1 MSFELVSSVLSFSF
15 SNAATRRLQVTC
27 LAHTCG
33 SHAMFIGECGI
44 RSRTQEVQVWYCH
57 FLLHDLG

>member
-15 SNAATRRLQVTC
+15 SNAATRKLQVTC

-33 SHAMFIGECGI
+33 SHAMFIGEC
-44 RSRTQEVQVWYCH
+44 
-57 FLLHDLG
+57 